1 MQSSLKM
8 PTAFYLEPDKLIVR
22 SSWKIVFNN
31 NGKTMT
37 MKNNKNNT
45 LISTGDPNKP

>member
-8 PTAFYLEPDKLIVR
+8 PTAFYPEPDKLIVR
-22 SSWKIVFNN
+22 SSWKTVFNN
-31 NGKTMT
+31 NGKTVT

-45 LISTGDPNKP
+45 LIPTGNPKKP